1 MGARPHAADAGA
13 GLHRSGIRLY
23 LDVPLAAGADVT
35 LGRAQAHYLR
45 NVMRVKAGSALA
57 LFNPRD
63 GEWRAT
69 LEEIG
74 KAEAICRPVEQVRA
88 PAAEPDLWLV
98 FAPVKRGPVDLVA
111 QKATELGVAAL
122 QPVFTRRTAVSR
134 VNEDRLRAIAVEAA
148 EQCERLSVPEIRP
161 PLPLDRLLAGWPA
174 DRHILLCDETGAA
187 AGAAAGAATGA
198 AAGAARPIAAALAAS
213 GAPARAPWAV
223 FTGPEGGYA
232 PEELDAIRK
241 LPIVTPASLGPRVL
255 RADTAAIAALACW
268 QAALGDWGV

>member
-1 MGARPHAADAGA
+1 MGARSHASDAGT
-13 GLHRSGIRLY
+13 GLRPSGIRLFV
-23 LDVPLAAGADVT
+23 DRPLAAGADVA
-35 LGRAQAHYLR
+35 LDRAQAHYLR
-45 NVMRVKAGSALA
+45 NVMRVQAGSALA

-69 LEEIG
+69 LETVG
-74 KAEAICRPVEQVRA
+74 KNEAVCRPVEQVRTPA
-88 PAAEPDLWLV
+88 PEPDLWLV

-134 VNEDRLRAIAVEAA
+134 VNAERLRAIAVEAA
-148 EQCERLSVPEIRP
+148 EQCERLSVPEIRA
-161 PLPLDRLLAGWPA
+161 PLPLDRLLAEWPL

-187 AGAAAGAATGA
+187 TGA
-198 AAGAARPIAAALAAS
+198 APPVAAALAA
-213 GAPARAPWAV
+213 AATPAGAPWAV
-223 FTGPEGGYA
+223 FVGPEGGYA

-241 LPIVTPASLGPRVL
+241 LTIVTPASLGDRIL

-268 QAALGDWGV
+268 QALLGDWGKQT

>member
-1 MGARPHAADAGA
+1 MGARPHASDAATGSD
-13 GLHRSGIRLY
+13 RPGIRLFV
-23 LDVPLAAGADVT
+23 DAPLAAGADVS

-45 NVMRVKAGSALA
+45 NVMRVKAGSAIA

-69 LEEIG
+69 LDSAG
-74 KAEAICRPVEQVRA
+74 KNDAVCRLLDQVRT
-88 PAAEPDLWLV
+88 PVAEPDLWLV

-111 QKATELGVAAL
+111 QKATELGVSAL

-134 VNEDRLRAIAVEAA
+134 VNGDRLHAIAVEAA
-148 EQCERLSVPEIRP
+148 EQCERLSVPDIRP

-174 DRHILLCDETGAA
+174 DRHILLCDETGAGLPIA
-187 AGAAAGAATGA
+187 RALAEAAA
-198 AAGAARPIAAALAAS
+198 PAS
-213 GAPARAPWAV
+213 APWAV

>member
-1 MGARPHAADAGA
+1 MGARHHASDALA
-13 GLHRSGIRLY
+13 GSDRPGIRLY
-23 LDVPLAAGADVT
+23 VDAPLAAGTDVA

-45 NVMRVKAGSALA
+45 NVMRVKAGATVA

-69 LEEIG
+69 VKEIG
-74 KAEAICRPVEQVRA
+74 KVEAVCHPAERLRA
-88 PAAEPDLWLV
+88 PAPEPDLWLV
-98 FAPVKRGPVDLVA
+98 FAPVKRGPVDLIA
-111 QKATELGVAAL
+111 QKATELGVSAL

-134 VNEDRLRAIAVEAA
+134 VNEERLHAIAVEAA

-161 PLPLDRLLAGWPA
+161 PARLDVLLAGWPA
-174 DRHILLCDETGAA
+174 DRHILLCDETGTAPPVA
-187 AGAAAGAATGA
+187 Q
-198 AAGAARPIAAALAAS
+198 ALTETA
-213 GAPARAPWAV
+213 APAGAPWAV

-232 PEELDAIRK
+232 SEELDAIRK

-268 QAALGDWGV
+268 QAALGDWGM